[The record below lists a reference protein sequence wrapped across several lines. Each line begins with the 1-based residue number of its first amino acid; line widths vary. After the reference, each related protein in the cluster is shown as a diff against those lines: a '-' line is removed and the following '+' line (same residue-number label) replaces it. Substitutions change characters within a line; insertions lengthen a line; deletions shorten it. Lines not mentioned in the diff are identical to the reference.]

1 MHFVTFVNFENEG
14 TGKLRLNKAAV
25 FLSSVA
31 FWKNKHHFCQEQT
44 RLENGVLC

>member
-25 FLSSVA
+25 FLSSVT
-31 FWKNKHHFCQEQT
+31 FWINKHNFCQEQT
-44 RLENGVLC
+44 RVENGVFC